1 MNQTIEK
8 TTLSNLVFNEDYCRK
23 VLPFIKPDYFDIREE
38 RIVFEEITNFVDK
51 YKKMPTKTSLEIE
64 IEHRK
69 DLTEVEHG
77 KVVELIQ
84 SLNSDEVDFDWLVDT
99 TEKFCKDKAIYN
111 AVVEGI
117 SIIDGKDKKR
127 SPDAIP
133 SILTDALAVS
143 FDNAVGHDYFDDSD
157 KRFEYYHKIEE
168 RIPFDLD
175 FFNKITKGG
184 LPQKTLNIA
193 LAGTGVGKSLFMC
206 HMAANCLSQGKNVL
220 YITLE
225 MAEERIAERI
235 DANLMNI
242 SMEDLHN
249 LPKKMFDDKI
259 TKLMNKTNGKLIVK
273 EYPTASAHSNHFRG
287 LIKELAIKRTFK
299 PDIIFIDYLLYT
311 YRLSIIIDYLY
322 I

>member
-23 VLPFIKPDYFDIREE
+23 VQAFSKPDYFDIREE

-51 YKKMPTKTSLEIE
+51 YKKIATKVSLEIE
-64 IEHRK
+64 IENRK

-84 SLNSDEVDFDWLVDT
+84 SLNPDEVDFEWLVDT

-157 KRFEYYHKIEE
+157 KQI
-168 RIPFDLD
+168 
-175 FFNKITKGG
+175 
-184 LPQKTLNIA
+184 
-193 LAGTGVGKSLFMC
+193 
-206 HMAANCLSQGKNVL
+206 
-220 YITLE
+220 
-225 MAEERIAERI
+225 
-235 DANLMNI
+235 
-242 SMEDLHN
+242 
-249 LPKKMFDDKI
+249 
-259 TKLMNKTNGKLIVK
+259 
-273 EYPTASAHSNHFRG
+273 
-287 LIKELAIKRTFK
+287 
-299 PDIIFIDYLLYT
+299 
-311 YRLSIIIDYLY
+311 
-322 I
+322 